1 MRDFTCFMIALC
13 TCCLFAV
20 LPTTT
25 FAQPGDPPPGLPNP
39 IIELS
44 FDEANGATPLNTGTA
59 SAAFVRSNLT
69 PVTSTN
75 VPSQDGNVSSLDFGV
90 APANYFVESSTII
103 PELQNLSA
111 FTITG
116 WVNAKSNVTG
126 SGGNRIVSWINSGGD
141 GVDLVMESN
150 GRLRLGV
157 DGWPDNSIA
166 YTSNGRITI
175 DPQGGT
181 NNWIFFAVTYA
192 SSSGQVQW
200 YIGNNS
206 GTLVPDG
213 GAILQAGAV
222 GSNIAK
228 LAIGAFNSATRN
240 PVTYDCMF
248 RGSIDDI
255 RIYGS
260 VLSFDDF
267 ETIFSF
273 NEDITPLD
281 KITDLRIVN
290 T

>member
-116 WVNAKSNVTG
+116 WVNSRSNVTG
-126 SGGNRIVSWINSGGD
+126 SGGNRIVSWINNGGD
-141 GVDLVMESN
+141 GVDLVYQSN
-150 GRLRLGV
+150 GSLSLGV
-157 DGWPDNSIA
+157 DGWPDSSPAQSSASKIA
-166 YTSNGRITI
+166 ANASAPASNWT
-175 DPQGGT
+175 
-181 NNWIFFAVTYA
+181 FFAVTYL
-192 SSSGQVQW
+192 SNGQVQF
-200 YIGNNS
+200 YFGSNAADA
-206 GTLVPDG
+206 TLDVTRSYPG
-213 GAILQAGAV
+213 PGV
-222 GSNIAK
+222 TGSNINR
-228 LAIGAFNSATRN
+228 LAIGAFNIGTRA
-240 PVTYDCMF
+240 PSSYD
-248 RGSIDDI
+248 
-255 RIYGS
+255 
-260 VLSFDDF
+260 
-267 ETIFSF
+267 
-273 NEDITPLD
+273 
-281 KITDLRIVN
+281 
-290 T
+290 